1 MRVVSGS
8 NFLAER
14 EDLLKKEG
22 KSLLSETGLLE
33 GWSAVVLVEYL
44 TFVDAHDPVES
55 DYEE

>member
-1 MRVVSGS
+1 VLFGS

-14 EDLLKKEG
+14 EALLKKER
-22 KSLLSETGLLE
+22 KSLLSEPGSLE

-44 TFVDAHDPVES
+44 AFVYAHDPVES